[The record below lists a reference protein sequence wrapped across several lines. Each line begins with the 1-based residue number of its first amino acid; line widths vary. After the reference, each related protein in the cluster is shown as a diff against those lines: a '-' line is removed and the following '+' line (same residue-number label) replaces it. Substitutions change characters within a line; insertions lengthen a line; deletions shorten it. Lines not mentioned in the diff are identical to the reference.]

1 MSDELPEAVVEALV
15 EMTQDMDDAETPEQK
30 AKREADAA
38 AHAVWFEKHKR
49 EQAEAVRLAVPREI
63 ASLRKE
69 ATEKLAAADK
79 LEALLK
85 LYPNIRKRTGRWNK
99 VAFYSK
105 DVNATATRFDI
116 RYNCGCCND
125 SPLEVWPYA
134 ETLQG
139 NVYTDPPDFRVG
151 RKEPCY
157 GGDLPEKG
165 WMKAMQDA
173 GIPEPIIGA
182 VSMRFKGSAERVKQ
196 LAGEIYDGHEIED
209 TEDDSPI

>member
-38 AHAVWFEKHKR
+38 AHAVWLENHRRKQ
-49 EQAEAVRLAVPREI
+49 EEDIRLAVPREI
-63 ASLRKE
+63 ATLRKE
-69 ATEKLAAADK
+69 AAEKLAAADK

-151 RKEPCY
+151 RKEPWG

-165 WMKAMQDA
+165 WDKQMRDA
-173 GIPEPIIGA
+173 GISESIISA
-182 VSMRFKGSAERVKQ
+182 VSMRFKGSAERVKK
-196 LAGEIYDGHEIED
+196 LAAEIYDGHEV
-209 TEDDSPI
+209 EDDEPPV